1 MTAYI
6 IILVLLSA
14 LFHAFWNYLSK
25 VSYSPQLFL
34 AWVAIV
40 NIAISIAVFLVRT
53 PVIPSSIWVYMKPF
67 TQVSAETPKTALS
80 RRFEPRLREAI
91 SPKVFEIEPT
101 LFSGLYT
108 PYFPPHK

>member
-1 MTAYI
+1 MTASV

-53 PVIPSSIWVYMKPF
+53 PMIPSSIWVYIIASGIVHFFILPLLVKLILRVRSPTF
-67 TQVSAETPKTALS
+67 TL
-80 RRFEPRLREAI
+80 LRAQ
-91 SPKVFEIEPT
+91 
-101 LFSGLYT
+101 
-108 PYFPPHK
+108 HQD

>member
-1 MTAYI
+1 MTASV

-40 NIAISIAVFLVRT
+40 NIAISIAVFLIDGLGTENSRYW
-53 PVIPSSIWVYMKPF
+53 SS
-67 TQVSAETPKTALS
+67 SKTVL
-80 RRFEPRLREAI
+80 
-91 SPKVFEIEPT
+91 
-101 LFSGLYT
+101 
-108 PYFPPHK
+108 